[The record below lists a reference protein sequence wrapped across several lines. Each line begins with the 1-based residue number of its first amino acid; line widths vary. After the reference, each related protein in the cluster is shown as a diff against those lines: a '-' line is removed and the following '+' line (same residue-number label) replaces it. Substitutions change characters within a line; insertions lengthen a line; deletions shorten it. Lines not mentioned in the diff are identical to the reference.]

1 MCTIADDLGSD
12 KRHLCS
18 IAADL
23 MCSFAAGDCA
33 LAADD

>member
-1 MCTIADDLGSD
+1 VCTIADDLGSD
-12 KRHLCS
+12 KRQLCS

-23 MCSFAAGDCA
+23 VCSFADDDCA